1 MHVHTLKQKT
11 PITRTFERQSLFF
24 FSHSNQ
30 VGSCL
35 ELIQGIQ
42 GPRGPLIFSFSIKLT
57 GMGLRNNERRDGIKY
72 RPARSF
78 VMKGSRE
85 MEWSWQKGSGE
96 VFLKHLMNFY
106 FRIILDLQK
115 NCKNIRVPALSYLC
129 R

>member
-42 GPRGPLIFSFSIKLT
+42 GPQGPLIFSFSIKLI

-85 MEWSWQKGSGE
+85 MEVYLERKVKTE
-96 VFLKHLMNFY
+96 EELY
-106 FRIILDLQK
+106 FKIQTPSTFG
-115 NCKNIRVPALSYLC
+115 C
-129 R
+129 